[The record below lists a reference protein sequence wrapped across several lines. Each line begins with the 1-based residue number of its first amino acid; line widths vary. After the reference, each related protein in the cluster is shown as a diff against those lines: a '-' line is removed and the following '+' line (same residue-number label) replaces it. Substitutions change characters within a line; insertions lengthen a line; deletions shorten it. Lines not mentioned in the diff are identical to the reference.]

1 MSLLV
6 ILLLMVG
13 LVSSFEL
20 LKVDTGKWNSINPN
34 RSPSQ
39 EPTNYTVIQNPRKS
53 FSRFGIVYYWSGYY
67 KATKSNPRKC
77 VFLKNYPDWPFGE
90 NVLPNGTIVTGV
102 EFGCASDQYCRAYK
116 CDTSMTAALIWGSM
130 LLTAT
135 VFSVGIIVRHV
146 IITHRQA
153 ESPVNQDM
161 EMRGVYVPVVIVSG
175 ATSRDQNAPGA
186 ING

>member
-1 MSLLV
+1 MRPLM

-13 LVSSFEL
+13 WVSPFEL
-20 LKVDTGKWNSINPN
+20 LKVDTGKWTLVST
-34 RSPSQ
+34 SSQ
-39 EPTNYTVIQNPRKS
+39 EPLNYTVIQNPRKS
-53 FSRFGIVYYWSGYY
+53 FSRYGIVYYWSGYY
-67 KATKSNPRKC
+67 KPTKSNPRKC
-77 VFLKNYPDWPFGE
+77 VFLRNHPEWPFGE
-90 NVLPNGTIVTGV
+90 RILPNGTMVTGV

-135 VFSVGIIVRHV
+135 IFSIGIIVRHV

-153 ESPVNQDM
+153 EVNQDM

-175 ATSRDQNAPGA
+175 ATSRDQGVPEQVNK
-186 ING
+186 